1 MSHDMQDRTKRRYL
15 NGYLSAISLNSKRLD
30 LSEPLQAIYNINV
43 TSTELLDDYPILVE
57 LSNHLKIPVR
67 LLLRGDRL
75 IAEKFVELF
84 KPELPVM
91 WTPITSEGEG
101 DLQSSQTGFG
111 YLDLWINRSL
121 KYRFFSPLPD
131 LEELRRVVS
140 NLVPELSSSPEV
152 SHITTQLPELI
163 YAQEIVD
170 LCTLGDGWILSLLV
184 YPGELYVIDL
194 RTRKLIDERRVAN
207 DYIRCLGA
215 DSELILWAPLRGSL
229 ARVHISDNSKEDS
242 HINLVPGTTLNYQSD
257 LPNIPRYIIGKP
269 GYFQGLDDEETYIH
283 LAGSRRMGFLDGK
296 GASAKL
302 SWPLASDRDG
312 ILLFFADSFNHSL
325 RLLNLITKEIRT
337 ISGRGEVGIRDG
349 SPYKA
354 RFSFI
359 RSLVVENSYLLAV
372 EEELMGVRIINRRTG
387 YTFSLFS
394 DELDPYLTTTPRIIR
409 RSLGFNEY
417 LLSDG
422 RTLIR
427 AIVDF
432 EERTLKVL
440 DEVFKL

>member
-1 MSHDMQDRTKRRYL
+1 MQDRTQRRYL

-30 LSEPLQAIYNINV
+30 LSESLQAIYNINV
-43 TSTELLDDYPILVE
+43 TSTELLDDYPVLLD
-57 LSNHLKIPVR
+57 LSNRFQIPVR

-91 WTPITSEGEG
+91 WTPITSEGDGE
-101 DLQSSQTGFG
+101 LQSSQSGFG
-111 YLDLWINRSL
+111 YLDLWIDRNLR
-121 KYRFFSPLPD
+121 YRFFSPLPS
-131 LEELRRVVS
+131 LEELGRVVS
-140 NLVPELSSSPEV
+140 NLVPDLSSSPEKSRV
-152 SHITTQLPELI
+152 DLLKSELI
-163 YAQEIVD
+163 YDQEIVD

-194 RTRKLIDERRVAN
+194 RTGKLIDERRVSS
-207 DYIRCLGA
+207 DYIRCLSA
-215 DSELILWAPLRGSL
+215 ESELILWAPLRGSL
-229 ARVHISDNSKEDS
+229 ARVHISDDSKEDS
-242 HINLVPGTTLNYQSD
+242 YVNLAPGTTLNYQGD

-269 GYFQGLDDEETYIH
+269 GYFQGLDEEETYVH
-283 LAGSRRMGFLDGK
+283 LAGSRRMGFLDGR

-325 RLLNLITKEIRT
+325 RVLNLITREIRT

-372 EEELMGVRIINRRTG
+372 EEELMGVRVINRRTG
-387 YTFSLFS
+387 YTSSLFS
-394 DELDPYLTTTPRIIR
+394 DELDSYLTTTPRIIR

-427 AIVDF
+427 AIIDF